1 MLKRLTTTAALALA
15 TAAPAM
21 AENWTMTTT
30 WPSSLELIE
39 IDKHWVELVDQL
51 VDDDKL
57 TIEFY
62 DGGSLVPAGEVF
74 GAVESG
80 TVQAGGDW
88 PGYWAGRDSAFSPLS
103 TTASLFNAVDY
114 VNWIQEWG
122 GADLYNEVYGKFGMV
137 YLPYGVTNNESGF
150 RTVDKP
156 VKTIEDLNG
165 LRLRLSGL
173 EQGKLLE
180 KLGGN
185 QVSMAGGEIYQSLE
199 RGVIDGAEFSTP
211 NVDFSGGFQQVTK
224 YWSTPGW
231 HQSSSV
237 FGVMI
242 NKGAWDALDEDTQNK
257 LKIAAEA
264 TCCGASPSPRNA
276 RPRPLPSSRK
286 PGPRST
292 GWMMPRLSRSRRWRM
307 KPSKRSPARTR
318 SRPRSM
324 PARSPICRITRP
336 GATHRRRSISAAR
349 HKAPIW
355 PNSRNVR
362 SNSRKSQRQVTG
374 GERFLRPLH

>member
-1 MLKRLTTTAALALA
+1 MKHLMTTAIVALT

-21 AENWTMTTT
+21 ADNWTMTTT

-39 IDKHWVELVDQL
+39 IDRHWVELANDL

-74 GAVESG
+74 GAVETG
-80 TVQAGGDW
+80 TIQAGADW

-156 VKTIEDLNG
+156 IETIDDLKG

-242 NKGAWDALDEDTQNK
+242 NKAAWDALDEETQSR
-257 LKIAAEA
+257 LKTAADATMLWSLAFTEKRATEA
-264 TCCGASPSPRNA
+264 FGKFKEAGTE
-276 RPRPLPSSRK
+276 
-286 PGPRST
+286 
-292 GWMMPRLSRSRRWRM
+292 
-307 KPSKRSPARTR
+307 
-318 SRPRSM
+318 
-324 PARSPICRITRP
+324 ITRLDDDTLAQIQTMANETIEEVACENP
-336 GATHRRRSISAAR
+336 LSAKVYASQIGYLQDYAQWR
-349 HKAPIW
+349 DASAPFNLGRTPDGPDLAKI
-355 PNSRNVR
+355 
-362 SNSRKSQRQVTG
+362 QECAQ
-374 GERFLRPLH
+374 

>member
-1 MLKRLTTTAALALA
+1 MTTAALTLA
-15 TAAPAM
+15 GAAPAM

-39 IDKHWVELVDQL
+39 IDKHWVELVNQL

-80 TVQAGGDW
+80 TVQAGADW

-242 NKGAWDALDEDTQNK
+242 NKSAWDALDEDTQNK
-257 LKIAAEA
+257 LQIAADANLLWSLAFTEKRATEA
-264 TCCGASPSPRNA
+264 FAQFKEAGTEINRLDDAALEQIQKMANETIEEVACENPLSAKVYASQISYLQDYASWRDASAPFNLGRTPQ
-276 RPRPLPSSRK
+276 
-286 PGPRST
+286 GPD
-292 GWMMPRLSRSRRWRM
+292 LA
-307 KPSKRSPARTR
+307 KIEECA
-318 SRPRSM
+318 
-324 PARSPICRITRP
+324 
-336 GATHRRRSISAAR
+336 
-349 HKAPIW
+349 
-355 PNSRNVR
+355 
-362 SNSRKSQRQVTG
+362 Q
-374 GERFLRPLH
+374 

>member
-1 MLKRLTTTAALALA
+1 MKYLMTAAALAMAAA
-15 TAAPAM
+15 TPALS
-21 AENWTMTTT
+21 ENWTMTST

-39 IDKHWVELVDQL
+39 IDKHWVDLANKL

-62 DGGSLVPAGEVF
+62 EGGALVPAGEVF

-80 TVQAGGDW
+80 TIQAGADW
-88 PGYWAGRDSAFSPLS
+88 PGYWAGRNSAFSPLS

-122 GADLYNEVYGKFGMV
+122 GAELYNEVYGQFGMV

-150 RTVDKP
+150 RTVSQP
-156 VKTIEDLNG
+156 IRTLEDLQG

-211 NVDFSGGFQQVTK
+211 NVDYSGGFQQVTDF
-224 YWSTPGW
+224 WSTPGW

-242 NKGAWDALDEDTQNK
+242 NKAAWDALDEETQER
-257 LKIAAEA
+257 LKIAADATMLWSLSFTEKRATEA
-264 TCCGASPSPRNA
+264 YAQFQEAGTE
-276 RPRPLPSSRK
+276 
-286 PGPRST
+286 
-292 GWMMPRLSRSRRWRM
+292 
-307 KPSKRSPARTR
+307 
-318 SRPRSM
+318 
-324 PARSPICRITRP
+324 ITRLDDAALEQVQQLANETIQEVACENP
-336 GATHRRRSISAAR
+336 LSAKVYASQLSYLQDYATWRDASAPFNLGR
-349 HKAPIW
+349 T
-355 PNSRNVR
+355 PNGPDLAAIEECAN
-362 SNSRKSQRQVTG
+362 
-374 GERFLRPLH
+374 

>member
-1 MLKRLTTTAALALA
+1 MKYLMTTALLTLAA
-15 TAAPAM
+15 TPVM
-21 AENWTMTTT
+21 AEQWTMTTT

-39 IDKHWVELVDQL
+39 TDKHFVELAN
-51 VDDDKL
+51 KL
-57 TIEFY
+57 TGDDLQIEFFE
-62 DGGSLVPAGEVF
+62 GGSLVPAGEVF

-80 TVQAGGDW
+80 TIQAGADW
-88 PGYWAGRDSAFSPLS
+88 PGYWAGRDSAFSPLA

-156 VKTIEDLNG
+156 IRTTDDLKG

-211 NVDFSGGFQQVTK
+211 NVDYSGGFQQVTK

-242 NKGAWDALDEDTQNK
+242 NKAAWDALSPETQEK
-257 LKIAAEA
+257 LKIAADATMLWSLAFTEKRATEA
-264 TCCGASPSPRNA
+264 YAKFKEAGTE
-276 RPRPLPSSRK
+276 
-286 PGPRST
+286 
-292 GWMMPRLSRSRRWRM
+292 
-307 KPSKRSPARTR
+307 
-318 SRPRSM
+318 
-324 PARSPICRITRP
+324 ITRLDDETLANIQKLANETIEEVACENP
-336 GATHRRRSISAAR
+336 MSAKVYASQLSYIQDYAQWR
-349 HKAPIW
+349 DASAPFNLGRTPQGPDLAKIEACA
-355 PNSRNVR
+355 
-362 SNSRKSQRQVTG
+362 Q
-374 GERFLRPLH
+374 

>member
-1 MLKRLTTTAALALA
+1 MKHLMTAAALAMAAA
-15 TAAPAM
+15 TPALS
-21 AENWTMTTT
+21 ETWTMTST

-39 IDKHWVELVDQL
+39 IDKHWVDLANKL

-62 DGGSLVPAGEVF
+62 EGGALVPAGEVF

-80 TVQAGGDW
+80 TIQAGADW
-88 PGYWAGRDSAFSPLS
+88 PGYWAGRDSAFSPLA

-122 GADLYNEVYGKFGMV
+122 GEELYNEVYGKFGMV

-150 RTVDKP
+150 RTVSQP
-156 VKTIEDLNG
+156 IRTLEDLQG

-211 NVDFSGGFQQVTK
+211 NVDYSGGFQQVTDF
-224 YWSTPGW
+224 WSTPGW

-242 NKGAWDALDEDTQNK
+242 NKAAWDALDEETQER
-257 LKIAAEA
+257 LKIAADATMLWSLSFTEKRATEA
-264 TCCGASPSPRNA
+264 YGQFQEAGTE
-276 RPRPLPSSRK
+276 
-286 PGPRST
+286 
-292 GWMMPRLSRSRRWRM
+292 
-307 KPSKRSPARTR
+307 
-318 SRPRSM
+318 
-324 PARSPICRITRP
+324 ITRLDDAALEQVQQLANETITEVACENP
-336 GATHRRRSISAAR
+336 LSAKVYASQLSYLQDYSTWR
-349 HKAPIW
+349 DASAPFNLGRT
-355 PNSRNVR
+355 PNGPDLAAIQECAN
-362 SNSRKSQRQVTG
+362 
-374 GERFLRPLH
+374 

>member
-1 MLKRLTTTAALALA
+1 MLKRLMTTAALTLA
-15 TAAPAM
+15 GAAPAM

-39 IDKHWVELVDQL
+39 IDKHWVELVNQL

-80 TVQAGGDW
+80 TVQAGADW

-242 NKGAWDALDEDTQNK
+242 NKSAWDALDEDTQNK
-257 LKIAAEA
+257 LQIAADANLLWSLAFTEKRATEA
-264 TCCGASPSPRNA
+264 FAQFKEAGTEINRLDDAALEQIQKMANETIEEVACENPLSAKVYASQISYLQDYASWRDASAPFNLGRTPQ
-276 RPRPLPSSRK
+276 
-286 PGPRST
+286 GPD
-292 GWMMPRLSRSRRWRM
+292 LA
-307 KPSKRSPARTR
+307 KIEECA
-318 SRPRSM
+318 
-324 PARSPICRITRP
+324 
-336 GATHRRRSISAAR
+336 
-349 HKAPIW
+349 
-355 PNSRNVR
+355 
-362 SNSRKSQRQVTG
+362 Q
-374 GERFLRPLH
+374 

>member
-1 MLKRLTTTAALALA
+1 MKHLLTTAALALTVA
-15 TAAPAM
+15 TPALS
-21 AENWTMTTT
+21 ENWTMTTT

-39 IDKHWVELVDQL
+39 IDKHWVELANKL

-57 TIEFY
+57 TIEFF

-80 TVQAGGDW
+80 TIQAGADW
-88 PGYWAGRDSAFSPLS
+88 PGYWAGRDSAFSPLA

-122 GADLYNEVYGKFGMV
+122 GKDLYNEVYGKFGMV

-150 RTVDKP
+150 RTVSQP
-156 VKTIEDLNG
+156 IRTLEDLSG

-242 NKGAWDALDEDTQNK
+242 NKGA
-257 LKIAAEA
+257 
-264 TCCGASPSPRNA
+264 
-276 RPRPLPSSRK
+276 
-286 PGPRST
+286 
-292 GWMMPRLSRSRRWRM
+292 
-307 KPSKRSPARTR
+307 
-318 SRPRSM
+318 
-324 PARSPICRITRP
+324 
-336 GATHRRRSISAAR
+336 
-349 HKAPIW
+349 
-355 PNSRNVR
+355 
-362 SNSRKSQRQVTG
+362 
-374 GERFLRPLH
+374 

>member
-1 MLKRLTTTAALALA
+1 MKHLLTTAALALTVA
-15 TAAPAM
+15 TPALS
-21 AENWTMTTT
+21 ENWTMTTT

-39 IDKHWVELVDQL
+39 LDKHWVELANKL
-51 VDDDKL
+51 IDDDKL
-57 TIEFY
+57 TIEFF

-74 GAVESG
+74 GAVESN
-80 TVQAGGDW
+80 TIQAGGDW
-88 PGYWAGRDSAFSPLS
+88 PGYWAGRDSAFSPLA

-122 GADLYNEVYGKFGMV
+122 GKDLYNEVYGKFGMV

-150 RTVDKP
+150 RTVSQPIRTLD
-156 VKTIEDLNG
+156 DLQG

-231 HQSSSV
+231 HQSSSI

-242 NKGAWDALDEDTQNK
+242 NKGAWDALDDETRER
-257 LKIAAEA
+257 LEIAADATLLWSLAFTEKRATEA
-264 TCCGASPSPRNA
+264 YAQFQEAGTE
-276 RPRPLPSSRK
+276 
-286 PGPRST
+286 
-292 GWMMPRLSRSRRWRM
+292 
-307 KPSKRSPARTR
+307 
-318 SRPRSM
+318 
-324 PARSPICRITRP
+324 ITRLDDAALEQVQKMANETITEVACENP
-336 GATHRRRSISAAR
+336 LSAKVYASQLSYLQDYGSWR
-349 HKAPIW
+349 EASAPFNLGRT
-355 PNSRNVR
+355 PNGPDLAAI
-362 SNSRKSQRQVTG
+362 QACA
-374 GERFLRPLH
+374 E

>member
-1 MLKRLTTTAALALA
+1 MKTLLTTTVLALSV
-15 TAAPAM
+15 AAPAL

-39 IDKHWVELVDQL
+39 IDKHWAQL
-51 VDDDKL
+51 ANDLIDDDKL

-62 DGGSLVPAGEVF
+62 EGGSLVPAGEVF

-80 TVQAGGDW
+80 TIQAGGDW
-88 PGYWAGRDSAFSPLS
+88 PGYWAGRDSAFSPLA

-156 VKTIEDLNG
+156 IKTVEDLKG

-242 NKGAWDALDEDTQNK
+242 NKAAWDALDEETQAR
-257 LKIAAEA
+257 LKTAADATMLWSLAFTEKRATEA
-264 TCCGASPSPRNA
+264 FAKFQEAGTEINRLDDAALEEIQKMANETIEEVACENPLSAKVYASQVGYLQDYAIWRDASAPFNLGRTPN
-276 RPRPLPSSRK
+276 
-286 PGPRST
+286 GPDLAKIESC
-292 GWMMPRLSRSRRWRM
+292 
-307 KPSKRSPARTR
+307 A
-318 SRPRSM
+318 
-324 PARSPICRITRP
+324 
-336 GATHRRRSISAAR
+336 
-349 HKAPIW
+349 
-355 PNSRNVR
+355 
-362 SNSRKSQRQVTG
+362 Q
-374 GERFLRPLH
+374 

>member
-1 MLKRLTTTAALALA
+1 MKKMMTIAALALS
-15 TAAPAM
+15 TAVPAS
-21 AENWTMTTT
+21 AETWTMTTT

-39 IDKHWVELVDQL
+39 TDKHWVKMVNDLI
-51 VDDDKL
+51 DDDKL
-57 TIEFY
+57 QIEFY
-62 DGGSLVPAGEVF
+62 DGGNIVPAGEVF

-80 TVQAGGDW
+80 TIQAGADW
-88 PGYWAGRDSAFSPLS
+88 PGYWAGRDSAFSPLA

-122 GADLYNEVYGKFGMV
+122 GAELYNEVYGKFGMV

-150 RTVDKP
+150 RTVNKP
-156 VKTIEDLNG
+156 IKTIGDLKG
-165 LRLRLSGL
+165 MRLRLSGL

-211 NVDFSGGFQQVTK
+211 NVDYSGGFQQVTK

-242 NKGAWDALDEDTQNK
+242 NKAAWDALDAETQER
-257 LKIAAEA
+257 LKIAADATMLWSLSFTEKRATEA
-264 TCCGASPSPRNA
+264 FGEFKAAGVEIDRLDDAALAQIQQMANETIEEVACQNPLSAKVYASQLSY
-276 RPRPLPSSRK
+276 LQDYSSWRDASA
-286 PGPRST
+286 PFNLGRTPNGPD
-292 GWMMPRLSRSRRWRM
+292 LA
-307 KPSKRSPARTR
+307 K
-318 SRPRSM
+318 
-324 PARSPICRITRP
+324 I
-336 GATHRRRSISAAR
+336 
-349 HKAPIW
+349 KACAG
-355 PNSRNVR
+355 
-362 SNSRKSQRQVTG
+362 Q
-374 GERFLRPLH
+374 